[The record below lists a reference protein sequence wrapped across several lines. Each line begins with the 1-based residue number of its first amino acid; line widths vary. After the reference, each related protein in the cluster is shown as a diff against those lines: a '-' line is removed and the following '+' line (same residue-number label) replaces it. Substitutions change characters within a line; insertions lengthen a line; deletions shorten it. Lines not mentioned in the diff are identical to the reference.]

1 MYARSTV
8 YAINLT
14 CDLFVYE
21 RLDNTDVGAD
31 TNLVSGSNS
40 SDAQINSAGDV
51 DYDGS
56 GLVRTYRDIDN
67 GVSIN

>member
-1 MYARSTV
+1 MYARSTI

-31 TNLVSGSNS
+31 TNLVSGSYS
-40 SDAQINSAGDV
+40 SDAQTNSAGDV

-56 GLVRTYRDIDN
+56 GLIRTYRDIDN